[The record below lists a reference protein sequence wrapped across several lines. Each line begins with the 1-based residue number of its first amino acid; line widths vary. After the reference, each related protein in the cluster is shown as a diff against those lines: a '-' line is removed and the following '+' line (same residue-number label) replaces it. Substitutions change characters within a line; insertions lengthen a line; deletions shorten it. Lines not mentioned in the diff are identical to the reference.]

1 FDESPPPTG
10 SEFAMIQ
17 TFESVLSAVDFES
30 GVELTNFPAVFRGCA
45 TDWAASSKWNPFNNG
60 LDYLEVLAYLSLD
73 PDFVTFLFKIERLYA
88 ANDLMRR
95 LDYMKE
101 RAGSVEVEAMLSRTA
116 PIFNGDI
123 RSHERVSLPFS
134 DFIGVCKQHMKSKGN
149 GSVVDAKSANLTPM
163 PDDHMPGQI
172 YLAQFPIMN
181 DEKEEKVQL
190 RILRQD
196 IQTPTLL
203 GSKSL
208 SSINFWMNSAQAR
221 STTHYDPHHNL
232 LCVVSGC
239 KKVVL
244 WPPSAS
250 PSLYPM
256 PIYGEASNHSSVGLD
271 NPNLSDYPRAEHS
284 LKQSQEV
291 TLNAGD
297 AVFIP
302 EGWFHQVDSDE
313 LTIGVNFWWQ
323 SNIMSN
329 MPEHMDSYYLR
340 RITRRLIDREMSQL
354 VSKPSS
360 SDLKQP
366 SEHIDQSRIGQ
377 AEGGTDNSS
386 KESIKKGLPER
397 TPLHDLSPSAS
408 QALHA
413 LISLVH
419 DHVNAVDTSRGLQH
433 TSPSCSDPSSESGS
447 KILVKPLSCFEDDPV
462 AHMLWNLDA
471 SKLRDVLLA
480 MARYFPRTLE
490 ALILHMLSPV
500 AAEVLTQ
507 KFDEIDQQTSEK
519 DRNQFYR
526 EFYGAFD
533 DESAAMDIILSRKEA
548 FAFQA
553 FKNVLNK
560 YLGVNITSPTT
571 TNT

>member
-1 FDESPPPTG
+1 MPTG
-10 SEFAMIQ
+10 CEFPMIQ
-17 TFESVLSAVDFES
+17 IFESAPSSAEFES
-30 GVELTNFPAVFRGCA
+30 GVELTNFPAVFRACA
-45 TDWAASSKWNPFNNG
+45 SHWDACSKWNPLNNG
-60 LDYLEVLAYLSLD
+60 LDYLE
-73 PDFVTFLFKIERLYA
+73 
-88 ANDLMRR
+88 
-95 LDYMKE
+95 E

-116 PIFNGDI
+116 PIFSGDI

-134 DFIGVCKQHMKSKGN
+134 NFIHFCKQHMRSKGN
-149 GSVVDAKSANLTPM
+149 GSGVDATSAACFSPMPNSLTPE
-163 PDDHMPGQI
+163 DHIPGQI
-172 YLAQFPIMN
+172 YLAQFPILN

-190 RILRQD
+190 KILRQD
-196 IQTPTLL
+196 IQTPTFLE
-203 GSKSL
+203 GKSL
-208 SSINFWMNSAQAR
+208 SSINIWMNSAQAR
-221 STTHYDPHHNL
+221 SSTHYDPHHNL

-284 LKQSQEV
+284 LKLSQEV
-291 TLNAGD
+291 TLSAGD
-297 AVFIP
+297 SVFIP
-302 EGWFHQVDSDE
+302 EGWFHQVDSGE
-313 LTIGVNFWWQ
+313 LTIAVNFWWQ
-323 SNIMSN
+323 SNIMSK

-340 RITRRLIDREMSQL
+340 RITRRLIDREMSLL
-354 VSKPSS
+354 VSKPPSAN
-360 SDLKQP
+360 LKQP
-366 SEHIDQSRIGQ
+366 SEHIDQSHIGQ
-377 AEGGTDNSS
+377 EEGGNDNSS
-386 KESIKKGLPER
+386 KESTKKGISTLSEK
-397 TPLHDLSPSAS
+397 TPLHDLDPSVS
-408 QALHA
+408 QALHE

-433 TSPSCSDPSSESGS
+433 TSPSCSEPASESDNS
-447 KILVKPLSCFEDDPV
+447 KILVNALSCLEDDHV
-462 AHMLWNLDA
+462 AHMLWNLEA

-507 KFDEIDQQTSEK
+507 KFDEMDQQTGEE

-533 DESAAMDIILSRKEA
+533 DESAAMDIILSKKEA
-548 FAFQA
+548 FALQV
-553 FKNVLNK
+553 FKNVLDK
-560 YLGVNITSPTT
+560 YLGVKIASPTT
-571 TNT
+571 NI

>member
-1 FDESPPPTG
+1 MNMSTGCEFPT
-10 SEFAMIQ
+10 IQ
-17 TFESVLSAVDFES
+17 TFERAPSAADFES
-30 GVELTNFPAVFRGCA
+30 GVELTNFPAVLFSPQYTFLFLPPPAESESLDLNLLKVFRGCA
-45 TDWAASSKWNPFNNG
+45 SDWEACSKWNPFSNG
-60 LDYLEVLAYLSLD
+60 LDYLE
-73 PDFVTFLFKIERLYA
+73 
-88 ANDLMRR
+88 
-95 LDYMKE
+95 E

-123 RSHERVSLPFS
+123 RSHERVSMPFS
-134 DFIGVCKQHMKSKGN
+134 DFIRLCKQHMISKEK
-149 GSVVDAKSANLTPM
+149 GSGVDAKSASLTP
-163 PDDHMPGQI
+163 PLPQDPTTPGQI
-172 YLAQFPIMN
+172 YLAQFPILN

-190 RILRQD
+190 KILRQD
-196 IQTPTLL
+196 LQTPSLL
-203 GSKSL
+203 GGKSL

-221 STTHYDPHHNL
+221 SSTHYDPHHNL

-271 NPNLSDYPRAEHS
+271 NPNLSDYPRAELS
-284 LKQSQEV
+284 LQFSQEV

-302 EGWFHQVDSDE
+302 EGCIHMPGASDPDVYSHESLRFHQVDSDE
-313 LTIGVNFWWQ
+313 LTIA
-323 SNIMSN
+323 S
-329 MPEHMDSYYLR
+329 L
-340 RITRRLIDREMSQL
+340 L

-360 SDLKQP
+360 TLLKQP
-366 SEHIDQSRIGQ
+366 SEHLDQCKIGQ
-377 AEGGTDNSS
+377 TEGGDGNSS
-386 KESIKKGLPER
+386 NQSIEKGISTLREK
-397 TPLHDLSPSAS
+397 TPLHDLDPSAS
-408 QALHA
+408 HALHD

-419 DHVNAVDTSRGLQH
+419 DHVNAVGTSRELQH
-433 TSPSCSDPSSESGS
+433 TSPSSSDIAPERDSS
-447 KILVKPLSCFEDDPV
+447 KILVNALSSLEDDRV
-462 AHMLWNLDA
+462 AHMLWNLEA

-490 ALILHMLSPV
+490 ALIIHMLSPV

-507 KFDEIDQQTSEK
+507 KFDEIDQQSGEE
-519 DRNQFYR
+519 DRSQFYQ

-533 DESAAMDIILSRKEA
+533 DESAAMDIILTRKET

-553 FKNVLNK
+553 FKNVLDK
-560 YLGVNITSPTT
+560 YLGVHITSPTT
-571 TNT
+571 NL

>member
-1 FDESPPPTG
+1 MMNTPRGCEFPT
-10 SEFAMIQ
+10 IQ
-17 TFESVLSAVDFES
+17 TFEKAPSAAEFES

-45 TDWAASSKWNPFNNG
+45 SSSDWDACSKWNPFKNG
-60 LDYLEVLAYLSLD
+60 LDYLH
-73 PDFVTFLFKIERLYA
+73 
-88 ANDLMRR
+88 
-95 LDYMKE
+95 E

-123 RSHERVSLPFS
+123 RSHERVSMPFS
-134 DFIGVCKQHMKSKGN
+134 DFIRLCKQHMISKEN
-149 GSVVDAKSANLTPM
+149 GSGVDDANSSASLCSIPQDPT
-163 PDDHMPGQI
+163 PGQI
-172 YLAQFPIMN
+172 YLAQFPILN
-181 DEKEEKVQL
+181 DEKEDKVQL
-190 RILRQD
+190 KILRRD

-203 GSKSL
+203 RGKSL

-221 STTHYDPHHNL
+221 SSTHYDPHHNL

-271 NPNLSDYPRAEHS
+271 NPNLSAYPRAEHS

-291 TLNAGD
+291 TLKAGD

-313 LTIGVNFWWQ
+313 LTIAVNFWWQ

-340 RITRRLIDREMSQL
+340 RITRRLIDREMSLL

-360 SDLKQP
+360 TDLKPP
-366 SEHIDQSRIGQ
+366 SEHLDQCNIGQ
-377 AEGGTDNSS
+377 AEGGDDNSS
-386 KESIKKGLPER
+386 NESIEKGISSIREK
-397 TPLHDLSPSAS
+397 TPLHDLDPSTS
-408 QALHA
+408 LALHE

-419 DHVNAVDTSRGLQH
+419 DHVNAVDTSKELQH
-433 TSPSCSDPSSESGS
+433 TPPSYSNPASERDNS
-447 KILVKPLSCFEDDPV
+447 KILVNSLSCLEDDRV
-462 AHMLWNLDA
+462 AHMLWNLEA
-471 SKLRDVLLA
+471 SKLRDALLA

-507 KFDEIDQQTSEK
+507 KFDEIDQQSGEE
-519 DRNQFYR
+519 DRGQFYR

-533 DESAAMDIILSRKEA
+533 DESAAMDIILTRKEA

-553 FKNVLNK
+553 FENVLDK
-560 YLGVNITSPTT
+560 YLGVNIASPTT
-571 TNT
+571 NI

>member
-1 FDESPPPTG
+1 MNMTTGCDFPTIQIFDRAP
-10 SEFAMIQ
+10 
-17 TFESVLSAVDFES
+17 SAAEFES

-45 TDWAASSKWNPFNNG
+45 SDWDARSKWNPFNNG
-60 LDYLEVLAYLSLD
+60 LDYLE
-73 PDFVTFLFKIERLYA
+73 
-88 ANDLMRR
+88 
-95 LDYMKE
+95 E

-123 RSHERVSLPFS
+123 RSHERVSMPFS
-134 DFIGVCKQHMKSKGN
+134 DFIRLCKQLMISKGN
-149 GSVVDAKSANLTPM
+149 GSAEFASITPL
-163 PDDHMPGQI
+163 PQDPVPGQI
-172 YLAQFPIMN
+172 YLAQFPILN

-190 RILRQD
+190 KILRQD
-196 IQTPTLL
+196 IQTPSLL
-203 GSKSL
+203 GGKSL
-208 SSINFWMNSAQAR
+208 SSINFWMNSAHAR
-221 STTHYDPHHNL
+221 SSTHYDPHHNL

-291 TLNAGD
+291 TLKAGD

-313 LTIGVNFWWQ
+313 LTIAVNFWWQ

-340 RITRRLIDREMSQL
+340 RITRRLIDREMSLL

-360 SDLKQP
+360 TDLKQP
-366 SEHIDQSRIGQ
+366 SEHIDKCKTEQ
-377 AEGGTDNSS
+377 AEAGDSNSS
-386 KESIKKGLPER
+386 NQSIEKGISMLREKM
-397 TPLHDLSPSAS
+397 PLHDLDPSAS
-408 QALHA
+408 RALHD

-419 DHVNAVDTSRGLQH
+419 DHVNAVDTSRELQH
-433 TSPSCSDPSSESGS
+433 TSPSSSDLASERDNT
-447 KILVKPLSCFEDDPV
+447 KILVNALSCLEDDPV
-462 AHMLWNLDA
+462 AHMLWNLEA

-490 ALILHMLSPV
+490 ALIIHMLSPV
-500 AAEVLTQ
+500 AAELLTQ
-507 KFDEIDQQTSEK
+507 KFDEIDQQSGEE
-519 DRNQFYR
+519 DRSQFYR

-533 DESAAMDIILSRKEA
+533 DESAAMDIILTRKEA

-553 FKNVLNK
+553 FENVLDK
-560 YLGVNITSPTT
+560 YLGVSIASPTT
-571 TNT
+571 NIGSMSP

>member
-1 FDESPPPTG
+1 MMNKTTG
-10 SEFAMIQ
+10 CEFPKIQ
-17 TFESVLSAVDFES
+17 IFERAPSAAEFES
-30 GVELTNFPAVFRGCA
+30 GVELTNFPTVFRGCA
-45 TDWAASSKWNPFNNG
+45 SDWDAISKWNPFNNG
-60 LDYLEVLAYLSLD
+60 LDYLE
-73 PDFVTFLFKIERLYA
+73 
-88 ANDLMRR
+88 
-95 LDYMKE
+95 E

-123 RSHERVSLPFS
+123 RSHERVSMPFS
-134 DFIGVCKQHMKSKGN
+134 DFIRLCKQHMIVTKGN
-149 GSVVDAKSANLTPM
+149 GSVGVDTNSVSLTPL
-163 PDDHMPGQI
+163 PQDPPPTPAQI
-172 YLAQFPIMN
+172 YLAQFPILN
-181 DEKEEKVQL
+181 DEKEDKVQL
-190 RILRQD
+190 KILRQD
-196 IQTPTLL
+196 IQTPSLL
-203 GSKSL
+203 GGKSL

-221 STTHYDPHHNL
+221 SSTHYDPHHNL

-284 LKQSQEV
+284 LKLSQEV
-291 TLNAGD
+291 TLKAGD

-313 LTIGVNFWWQ
+313 LTIAVNFWWQ

-340 RITRRLIDREMSQL
+340 RITRRLIDREMSLL

-360 SDLKQP
+360 SDLKPSSTDLKQP
-366 SEHIDQSRIGQ
+366 SEHIDQDGINKSI
-377 AEGGTDNSS
+377 EKGTGTLRE
-386 KESIKKGLPER
+386 K
-397 TPLHDLSPSAS
+397 TPLHDLDPSAS
-408 QALHA
+408 QALHD

-419 DHVNAVDTSRGLQH
+419 DHVNAVGTSRELQH
-433 TSPSCSDPSSESGS
+433 ASPSYSDPAPERNNS
-447 KILVKPLSCFEDDPV
+447 KILVNALSRLEDDRV
-462 AHMLWNLDA
+462 AHMLWNLEA

-507 KFDEIDQQTSEK
+507 KFDEIDQQSGEEN
-519 DRNQFYR
+519 RSQFYR
-526 EFYGAFD
+526 EFYGSFD
-533 DESAAMDIILSRKEA
+533 DESAAMDIILTRKEA

-553 FKNVLNK
+553 FENVLDK
-560 YLGVNITSPTT
+560 YLGVNIASPTT
-571 TNT
+571 NICSMSP

>member
-1 FDESPPPTG
+1 MATG
-10 SEFAMIQ
+10 CDFPNIQ
-17 TFESVLSAVDFES
+17 TFESALSAAEFES
-30 GVELTNFPAVFRGCA
+30 AVELTNFPAVFRRCVSNWDA
-45 TDWAASSKWNPFNNG
+45 CSKWNPFNNG
-60 LDYLEVLAYLSLD
+60 LDYLE
-73 PDFVTFLFKIERLYA
+73 
-88 ANDLMRR
+88 
-95 LDYMKE
+95 E

-134 DFIGVCKQHMKSKGN
+134 EFIRFCKQHMISKEN
-149 GSVVDAKSANLTPM
+149 GSCVNTMSPDFTPLAEN
-163 PDDHMPGQI
+163 HIPGQI
-172 YLAQFPIMN
+172 YLAQFPILN

-190 RILRQD
+190 KILRQD
-196 IQTPTLL
+196 FQTPSPLV
-203 GSKSL
+203 GKSL
-208 SSINFWMNSAQAR
+208 SSINIWMNSSQAR

-232 LCVVSGC
+232 LCIVSGR

-291 TLNAGD
+291 TLDAGD

-302 EGWFHQVDSDE
+302 EGWFHQVDSDD
-313 LTIGVNFWWQ
+313 LTIAVNFWWQ

-340 RITRRLIDREMSQL
+340 RITRRLIDREMSLL

-360 SDLKQP
+360 TDVKQL
-366 SEHIDQSRIGQ
+366 SKHIDHSHVGM
-377 AEGGTDNSS
+377 AEGGNGNSEN
-386 KESIKKGLPER
+386 ESAKKGLSTLCER
-397 TPLHDLSPSAS
+397 TSLDDLDPSACL
-408 QALHA
+408 ALHE

-419 DHVNAVDTSRGLQH
+419 DHVNAVDTSKGRQY
-433 TSPSCSDPSSESGS
+433 TSPSCSDPVTEGRKS
-447 KILVKPLSCFEDDPV
+447 KILANALPCLEDDRI
-462 AHMLWNLDA
+462 AHMLWDLEA
-471 SKLRDVLLA
+471 FRLRDVLLA

-490 ALILHMLSPV
+490 ALILHMLSPI

-507 KFDEIDQQTSEK
+507 KFDEIDQHTGEE
-519 DRNQFYR
+519 DRNHFFR

-533 DESAAMDIILSRKEA
+533 DEAAAMDIILSRKEA

-553 FKNVLNK
+553 FKNVLDK
-560 YLGVNITSPTT
+560 FLAVNIASPTW
-571 TNT
+571 NI

>member
-1 FDESPPPTG
+1 MPT
-10 SEFAMIQ
+10 SHDFPTIQ
-17 TFESVLSAVDFES
+17 IFESIPSAAEFES

-45 TDWAASSKWNPFNNG
+45 SDWEACSKWNPSNNG
-60 LDYLEVLAYLSLD
+60 LDYLE
-73 PDFVTFLFKIERLYA
+73 
-88 ANDLMRR
+88 
-95 LDYMKE
+95 E

-134 DFIGVCKQHMKSKGN
+134 EFIRFCKQHMRSKEDD
-149 GSVVDAKSANLTPM
+149 GSCGDAKSSHLNPM
-163 PDDHMPGQI
+163 HDCSMHEEHIPGQI
-172 YLAQFPIMN
+172 YLAQFPILN
-181 DEKEEKVQL
+181 DEKEKKAQLKVL
-190 RILRQD
+190 GEDIRTPIIL
-196 IQTPTLL
+196 
-203 GSKSL
+203 GEKSL

-256 PIYGEASNHSSVGLD
+256 PIYGEASNHSSVGLE
-271 NPNLSDYPRAEHS
+271 NPNMSDYPRAEHS
-284 LKQSQEV
+284 LKLSQEV
-291 TLNAGD
+291 ILNAGD

-313 LTIGVNFWWQ
+313 LTIAINFWWQ

-340 RITRRLIDREMSQL
+340 RITRRLITM
-354 VSKPSS
+354 VNYYTNN
-360 SDLKQP
+360 
-366 SEHIDQSRIGQ
+366 GMT
-377 AEGGTDNSS
+377 AEGGTKNSS
-386 KESIKKGLPER
+386 INKGVS
-397 TPLHDLSPSAS
+397 TLSETTSLQGLDPSAC
-408 QALHA
+408 QALHE

-419 DHVNAVDTSRGLQH
+419 DHVNAVDTSKGLQLR
-433 TSPSCSDPSSESGS
+433 TSPSCSDPASESDS
-447 KILVKPLSCFEDDPV
+447 KIVGNVLSSFEDDRV
-462 AHMLWNLDA
+462 AHMLGNLEA

-507 KFDEIDQQTSEK
+507 KFDEIDQQTGEE

-533 DESAAMDIILSRKEA
+533 DESAAMDIILSKKEA
-548 FAFQA
+548 FAFQV
-553 FKNVLNK
+553 FKNVLDK
-560 YLGVNITSPTT
+560 YLGVKTASPTP
-571 TNT
+571 NI

>member
-1 FDESPPPTG
+1 MNKTTG
-10 SEFAMIQ
+10 CDFLTIQ
-17 TFESVLSAVDFES
+17 IFERAPSAAEFES

-45 TDWAASSKWNPFNNG
+45 SDWEACSKWNPFSNG
-60 LDYLEVLAYLSLD
+60 LDYLE
-73 PDFVTFLFKIERLYA
+73 
-88 ANDLMRR
+88 
-95 LDYMKE
+95 E

-123 RSHERVSLPFS
+123 RSHERVSMPFS
-134 DFIGVCKQHMKSKGN
+134 DFIKLCKQHMMRSKGN
-149 GSVVDAKSANLTPM
+149 TVGVDAKSSASLTSLPQD
-163 PDDHMPGQI
+163 PTPGQI
-172 YLAQFPIMN
+172 YLAQFPILN
-181 DEKEEKVQL
+181 DEKEDKVQL
-190 RILRQD
+190 KSLRQD
-196 IQTPTLL
+196 IQTPSLL
-203 GSKSL
+203 GGKSL

-221 STTHYDPHHNL
+221 SSTHYDPHHNL

-291 TLNAGD
+291 TLKAGD

-313 LTIGVNFWWQ
+313 LTTAVNFWWQ

-340 RITRRLIDREMSQL
+340 RITRRLIDREMVCNLLPCIYRATWILTEPPSSTDL
-354 VSKPSS
+354 KPSS
-360 SDLKQP
+360 TDLKQP
-366 SEHIDQSRIGQ
+366 SEHIDQDGI
-377 AEGGTDNSS
+377 N
-386 KESIKKGLPER
+386 ESIEKGTGTLREK
-397 TPLHDLSPSAS
+397 TPLHDLDPSAS
-408 QALHA
+408 QALHD
-413 LISLVH
+413 LISFVH
-419 DHVNAVDTSRGLQH
+419 DHVNAVGTSRELQH
-433 TSPSCSDPSSESGS
+433 ASPSYSDPARERNNS
-447 KILVKPLSCFEDDPV
+447 KILVNALSCLEDDRV
-462 AHMLWNLDA
+462 AHMLWNLEA
-471 SKLRDVLLA
+471 SKLRNVLLA

-507 KFDEIDQQTSEK
+507 KFDEIDQQSGEE
-519 DRNQFYR
+519 DRSQFYR

-533 DESAAMDIILSRKEA
+533 DESAAMDIILTRKEA

-553 FKNVLNK
+553 FEIVLDK
-560 YLGVNITSPTT
+560 YLGVNVASPA
-571 TNT
+571 TNI

>member
-1 FDESPPPTG
+1 MSTGCEFPT
-10 SEFAMIQ
+10 IK
-17 TFESVLSAVDFES
+17 TFESAPSAADFES
-30 GVELTNFPAVFRGCA
+30 TVELTNFPAVFRGCA
-45 TDWAASSKWNPFNNG
+45 SDWDAFFKWNPFNNG
-60 LDYLEVLAYLSLD
+60 LDYLEQ
-73 PDFVTFLFKIERLYA
+73 
-88 ANDLMRR
+88 
-95 LDYMKE
+95 
-101 RAGSVEVEAMLSRTA
+101 RAGSIEVEAMLSRTA
-116 PIFNGDI
+116 PVFNGDI

-134 DFIGVCKQHMKSKGN
+134 DFVGFCKQHLRSKRN
-149 GSVVDAKSANLTPM
+149 GSVVEAKSSCLTPM
-163 PDDHMPGQI
+163 PNCPMPEEDHVPGQI
-172 YLAQFPIMN
+172 YLAQFPILN
-181 DEKEEKVQL
+181 DEKENKVQL
-190 RILRQD
+190 KILRQD
-196 IQTPTLL
+196 IQMPTLL
-203 GSKSL
+203 GGKSL
-208 SSINFWMNSAQAR
+208 SSINFWMNSAEAR
-221 STTHYDPHHNL
+221 SSTHYDPHHNL

-256 PIYGEASNHSSVGLD
+256 PIYGEASNHSSVGLE
-271 NPNLSDYPRAEHS
+271 NLNLSDYPRAEHS

-313 LTIGVNFWWQ
+313 LTIAVNFWWQ

-329 MPEHMDSYYLR
+329 LAEHMDSYYLR
-340 RITRRLIDREMSQL
+340 RITRRLIDREMSLL

-360 SDLKQP
+360 TDLKQL
-366 SEHIDQSRIGQ
+366 SERIDQSHTWQ
-377 AEGGTDNSS
+377 AEGVNDISS
-386 KESIKKGLPER
+386 NESTKKGLGSLQER
-397 TPLHDLSPSAS
+397 TSLQDLEPSAC
-408 QALHA
+408 QALHE

-419 DHVNAVDTSRGLQH
+419 DHVNAVDISKGLQH
-433 TSPSCSDPSSESGS
+433 TSPSFSDPASESGNS
-447 KILVKPLSCFEDDPV
+447 KILVNVSSCLEDDHF
-462 AHMLWNLDA
+462 AHMLWNLEA
-471 SKLRDVLLA
+471 SRLRDVLLA

-507 KFDEIDQQTSEK
+507 KFDEIDQETGEE

-553 FKNVLNK
+553 FKNVLDK
-560 YLGVNITSPTT
+560 HLGVNIASPTT
-571 TNT
+571 NN

>member
-1 FDESPPPTG
+1 MVLSFDGSPASIGMNMSTGCEFPT
-10 SEFAMIQ
+10 IQ
-17 TFESVLSAVDFES
+17 TFERAPSAADFES
-30 GVELTNFPAVFRGCA
+30 GGELTNFPAVFRGCA
-45 TDWAASSKWNPFNNG
+45 SDWEACSKWNPFSNG
-60 LDYLEVLAYLSLD
+60 LDYLE
-73 PDFVTFLFKIERLYA
+73 
-88 ANDLMRR
+88 
-95 LDYMKE
+95 E

-123 RSHERVSLPFS
+123 RSHERVSMPFS
-134 DFIGVCKQHMKSKGN
+134 DFIRLCKQHMISKEK
-149 GSVVDAKSANLTPM
+149 GSGVDAKSASLTP
-163 PDDHMPGQI
+163 PLPQDPTTPGQI
-172 YLAQFPIMN
+172 YLAQFPILN

-190 RILRQD
+190 KILRQD
-196 IQTPTLL
+196 LQTPSLL
-203 GSKSL
+203 GGKSL

-221 STTHYDPHHNL
+221 SSTHYDPHHNL

-271 NPNLSDYPRAEHS
+271 NPNLSDYPRAELS
-284 LKQSQEV
+284 LQFSQEV

-313 LTIGVNFWWQ
+313 LTIAVNFWWQ

-340 RITRRLIDREMSQL
+340 RITRRLIDREMSLL

-360 SDLKQP
+360 TLLKQP
-366 SEHIDQSRIGQ
+366 SEHLDQCKIGQ
-377 AEGGTDNSS
+377 TEGGDGNSS
-386 KESIKKGLPER
+386 NQSIEKGISTLREK
-397 TPLHDLSPSAS
+397 TPLHDLDPSAS
-408 QALHA
+408 HALHD

-419 DHVNAVDTSRGLQH
+419 DHVNAVGTSRELQH
-433 TSPSCSDPSSESGS
+433 TSPSSSDIAPERDSS
-447 KILVKPLSCFEDDPV
+447 KILVNALSSLEDDRV
-462 AHMLWNLDA
+462 AHMLWNLEA

-490 ALILHMLSPV
+490 ALIIHMLSPV

-507 KFDEIDQQTSEK
+507 KFDEIDQQSGEE
-519 DRNQFYR
+519 DRSQFYR

-533 DESAAMDIILSRKEA
+533 DESAAMDIILTRKET

-553 FKNVLNK
+553 FKNVLDK
-560 YLGVNITSPTT
+560 YLGVHITSPTT
-571 TNT
+571 NL

>member
-1 FDESPPPTG
+1 MPTG
-10 SEFAMIQ
+10 CEFPKIE
-17 TFESVLSAVDFES
+17 TFESAPSAADFES
-30 GVELTNFPAVFRGCA
+30 GVELTNFPGVFRGCA
-45 TDWAASSKWNPFNNG
+45 SDWAACSKWNPFNSG
-60 LDYLEVLAYLSLD
+60 LDYLE
-73 PDFVTFLFKIERLYA
+73 
-88 ANDLMRR
+88 
-95 LDYMKE
+95 E

-134 DFIGVCKQHMKSKGN
+134 SFIGFCKQHLRSQGN
-149 GSVVDAKSANLTPM
+149 GSDVDAMSSCPV
-163 PDDHMPGQI
+163 PEDHIPGQI
-172 YLAQFPIMN
+172 YLAQFPILN
-181 DEKEEKVQL
+181 DEKEKKVQL
-190 RILRQD
+190 KILGQD

-203 GSKSL
+203 EGKSL

-221 STTHYDPHHNL
+221 SSTHYDPHHNL
-232 LCVVSGC
+232 LCVVSGR

-291 TLNAGD
+291 NLNAGD

-313 LTIGVNFWWQ
+313 LTIAVNFWWQ

-340 RITRRLIDREMSQL
+340 RITRRLIDREMSLL
-354 VSKPSS
+354 VLKPSS
-360 SDLKQP
+360 ADLKLP
-366 SEHIDQSRIGQ
+366 SEHIDQSHSGQ
-377 AEGGTDNSS
+377 AEDGNENSS
-386 KESIKKGLPER
+386 NESIEKGISTSREKTL
-397 TPLHDLSPSAS
+397 LHDLDPSAC
-408 QALHA
+408 QALHE

-433 TSPSCSDPSSESGS
+433 TSPSCSDPASESDNS
-447 KILVKPLSCFEDDPV
+447 KILVNRLEDDSV
-462 AHMLWNLDA
+462 AHVLCNLEA
-471 SKLRDVLLA
+471 SKLREVLLA

-507 KFDEIDQQTSEK
+507 KFDEIDQQTGEE

-533 DESAAMDIILSRKEA
+533 DESAAMDIILSKKEA
-548 FAFQA
+548 FAFQ
-553 FKNVLNK
+553 VCSL
-560 YLGVNITSPTT
+560 TSLCRV
-571 TNT
+571 

>member
-1 FDESPPPTG
+1 MSFDGSPPSIGMNMPTG
-10 SEFAMIQ
+10 CGFPTIQ
-17 TFESVLSAVDFES
+17 TFERAPSAAEFES
-30 GVELTNFPAVFRGCA
+30 CVELTNFPAVFRGCA
-45 TDWAASSKWNPFNNG
+45 SDWEACSKWNPFNNG
-60 LDYLEVLAYLSLD
+60 LDYLE
-73 PDFVTFLFKIERLYA
+73 
-88 ANDLMRR
+88 
-95 LDYMKE
+95 E

-123 RSHERVSLPFS
+123 RSHERVSMPFS
-134 DFIGVCKQHMKSKGN
+134 DFVRLCKQHMISKENTVG
-149 GSVVDAKSANLTPM
+149 VDAKSSCLNPPLPHDPTT
-163 PDDHMPGQI
+163 PGQI
-172 YLAQFPIMN
+172 YLAQFPILN
-181 DEKEEKVQL
+181 DGKEEKVQL
-190 RILRQD
+190 KILRQD
-196 IQTPTLL
+196 IQTPSLL
-203 GSKSL
+203 EGKSL

-221 STTHYDPHHNL
+221 SSTHYDPHHNL

-291 TLNAGD
+291 TLKAGD

-302 EGWFHQVDSDE
+302 EGWFHQVDSNE
-313 LTIGVNFWWQ
+313 LTIAVNFWWQ

-340 RITRRLIDREMSQL
+340 RITRRLIDKEMSLL
-354 VSKPSS
+354 VSRPSS
-360 SDLKQP
+360 TDLKQP
-366 SEHIDQSRIGQ
+366 YDHLDQCKIGQ
-377 AEGGTDNSS
+377 SEGGDDNSRN
-386 KESIKKGLPER
+386 KSIEKGIGTSREK
-397 TPLHDLSPSAS
+397 TPLHDLDPSAS
-408 QALHA
+408 HALHD

-419 DHVNAVDTSRGLQH
+419 DHVNAVGTSRELQH
-433 TSPSCSDPSSESGS
+433 TSPSSSDIASERDNS
-447 KILVKPLSCFEDDPV
+447 KILVNALSSLEDDRI
-462 AHMLWNLDA
+462 AHMLWNLEA
-471 SKLRDVLLA
+471 SRLRDVLLA

-490 ALILHMLSPV
+490 ALIIHMLSPV

-507 KFDEIDQQTSEK
+507 KFDEIDQQSGEE
-519 DRNQFYR
+519 DRSQFYR

-533 DESAAMDIILSRKEA
+533 DESAAMDIILTRKES

-553 FKNVLNK
+553 FKNVLDK
-560 YLGVNITSPTT
+560 YLGVHITSPTS
-571 TNT
+571 NL

>member
-1 FDESPPPTG
+1 MATGYEFPT
-10 SEFAMIQ
+10 IQ
-17 TFESVLSAVDFES
+17 TFERAPSAAEFES
-30 GVELTNFPAVFRGCA
+30 GVELTNFPAVFRRCA
-45 TDWAASSKWNPFNNG
+45 SDWDAYSNWNPFNNG
-60 LDYLEVLAYLSLD
+60 LDYLE
-73 PDFVTFLFKIERLYA
+73 
-88 ANDLMRR
+88 
-95 LDYMKE
+95 E
-101 RAGSVEVEAMLSRTA
+101 RAGSVEVEAMFSRTA

-123 RSHERVSLPFS
+123 RSHERVSMHFS
-134 DFIGVCKQHMKSKGN
+134 DFIKLCKQHMISKRN
-149 GSVVDAKSANLTPM
+149 GSGVDAKSVSLTPLHDCSM
-163 PDDHMPGQI
+163 PQDPVPGQI
-172 YLAQFPIMN
+172 YLAQFPILN

-190 RILRQD
+190 KILRQD

-203 GSKSL
+203 GEKSL

-221 STTHYDPHHNL
+221 SSTHYDPHHNL

-271 NPNLSDYPRAEHS
+271 SPNLSDYPRAEHS
-284 LKQSQEV
+284 IKQSQEV

-313 LTIGVNFWWQ
+313 LTIAVNFWWQ

-340 RITRRLIDREMSQL
+340 RITRRLIDREMSLL

-360 SDLKQP
+360 TDLKQP
-366 SEHIDQSRIGQ
+366 SEHIDQCQIGQ
-377 AEGGTDNSS
+377 EEGGDGNSS
-386 KESIKKGLPER
+386 NQSIEKGISTLREK
-397 TPLHDLSPSAS
+397 TPLHDLDPSAS
-408 QALHA
+408 QALHD

-419 DHVNAVDTSRGLQH
+419 DHVNAVGTSRGLQH
-433 TSPSCSDPSSESGS
+433 TSPSSSDLASGRDNS
-447 KILVKPLSCFEDDPV
+447 KIQENALSCLEDDRV
-462 AHMLWNLDA
+462 AHMFWNLEA
-471 SKLRDVLLA
+471 SNLRDVLLA

-507 KFDEIDQQTSEK
+507 KFDEIDQQSGEE
-519 DRNQFYR
+519 DRSQFYR

-533 DESAAMDIILSRKEA
+533 DESAAMDIILTRKEA

-553 FKNVLNK
+553 FKNVLDK
-560 YLGVNITSPTT
+560 YLGVNISSPTT
-571 TNT
+571 NI

>member
-1 FDESPPPTG
+1 MPTG
-10 SEFAMIQ
+10 CEFPKIQ
-17 TFESVLSAVDFES
+17 VFESVPSTADFES

-45 TDWAASSKWNPFNNG
+45 SHWDASSKWNPFNNG
-60 LDYLEVLAYLSLD
+60 LDYLE
-73 PDFVTFLFKIERLYA
+73 
-88 ANDLMRR
+88 
-95 LDYMKE
+95 E
-101 RAGSVEVEAMLSRTA
+101 RAGSVEVDAMFSRTA

-134 DFIGVCKQHMKSKGN
+134 DFIRLCKQHMRSKGD
-149 GSVVDAKSANLTPM
+149 GSCVDAKSADLTPM
-163 PDDHMPGQI
+163 PEDHVPGQI
-172 YLAQFPIMN
+172 YLAQFPILN

-190 RILRQD
+190 KILRQD

-203 GSKSL
+203 GAKSL
-208 SSINFWMNSAQAR
+208 SSVNFWMNSAQAR
-221 STTHYDPHHNL
+221 SSTHYDPHHNL
-232 LCVVSGC
+232 LCVVSGR

-250 PSLYPM
+250 PSLYLM
-256 PIYGEASNHSSVGLD
+256 PIYGEASNHSSVGLE

-297 AVFIP
+297 GVFIP

-313 LTIGVNFWWQ
+313 LTIAVNFWWQ
-323 SNIMSN
+323 SNIVSN

-340 RITRRLIDREMSQL
+340 RITRRLIDREMSLL

-360 SDLKQP
+360 TDLKQQ
-366 SEHIDQSRIGQ
+366 SEHTDQSHIGM
-377 AEGGTDNSS
+377 ADGGNDNSGNGS
-386 KESIKKGLPER
+386 TKKGLGTLREKMS
-397 TPLHDLSPSAS
+397 LHDLDPSAS
-408 QALHA
+408 QALHE

-419 DHVNAVDTSRGLQH
+419 DHVNAVATSKGLQH
-433 TSPSCSDPSSESGS
+433 TSPSCSDPASESDNS
-447 KILVKPLSCFEDDPV
+447 KILVNVLSCLEDDRV
-462 AHMLWNLDA
+462 AHILWNLEA
-471 SKLRDVLLA
+471 SRLKDVLLA
-480 MARYFPRTLE
+480 MALYFPRTLE
-490 ALILHMLSPV
+490 ALILHMLSPI

-507 KFDEIDQQTSEK
+507 KFDEIDQQTGEE
-519 DRNQFYR
+519 DRNQFFR

-553 FKNVLNK
+553 FKNVLDK
-560 YLGVNITSPTT
+560 YLGVNIASPTT
-571 TNT
+571 NI